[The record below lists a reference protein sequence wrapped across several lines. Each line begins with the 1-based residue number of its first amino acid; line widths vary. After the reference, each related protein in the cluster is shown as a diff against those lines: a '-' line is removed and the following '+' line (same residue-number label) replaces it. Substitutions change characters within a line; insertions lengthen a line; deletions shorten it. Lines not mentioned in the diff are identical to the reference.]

1 MILCICGGGEI
12 MIANKKM
19 IDDLAP
25 LIVQLWETTI
35 EEAKGILTE
44 YFESEE
50 RAVFAQEA
58 GGKYVGL
65 ALCSL
70 RHDYVEGCDNS
81 PVGYLEGIVVDKQ
94 FRKNGIANILCKECE
109 EWAKTKGCSEFASDC
124 ELDNTESLKFHL
136 SIGFEEENRIICFKK
151 MI

>member
-1 MILCICGGGEI
+1 MIVSKEKINEI
-12 MIANKKM
+12 
-19 IDDLAP
+19 AP

-35 EEAKGILTE
+35 EKAKEILTE
-44 YFESEE
+44 YFDAEE
-50 RAVFAQEA
+50 KEVFAHEVD
-58 GGKYVGL
+58 GKAIGL

-94 FRKNGIANILCKECE
+94 FQKNGIARILCKECE
-109 EWAKTKGCSEFASDC
+109 QWAKSKGCTEFASDC

-136 SIGFEEENRIICFKK
+136 GIGFEEENRIICFKK